1 MKPCP
6 AISADAGPI
15 LAFDELSIAH
25 RSLPPKGGRHEP
37 SLRSLQ
43 IHVTTSDSGILV
55 SAPSENIA
63 SPSPRFPE
71 NLRRNW
77 RGLVFCRL
85 CPRACRPT
93 PVQFAFK

>member
-6 AISADAGPI
+6 AISADVAPI
-15 LAFDELSIAH
+15 RAFDELSIAH

-77 RGLVFCRL
+77 RGLVFRL
-85 CPRACRPT
+85 LFPVSRRLTA
-93 PVQFAFK
+93 VQFAS